1 MTLYSFERN
10 ILIKKKKENYEPT
23 DTVIITHLLKEK
35 FYVSQLCLYFKV
47 SFITHRIPLT
57 KTNGCLISSCHRS

>member
-23 DTVIITHLLKEK
+23 DTVIITPLLKEK
-35 FYVSQLCLYFKV
+35 FYVSHLCL
-47 SFITHRIPLT
+47 SL
-57 KTNGCLISSCHRS
+57 